1 MNSSADQYKEICENM
16 PSEEQRIVEYNEI
29 LQYRLNS
36 VLPGLLEEEEFDA
49 WMVIGRENNEDPIIK
64 TLLPGSFNGAS
75 RVTAFL
81 FTKEERFV
89 LSPYGSRMEEFYQC
103 AWTIEEG
110 DVFKSIAKL
119 LRDLKIRTLGLN
131 FSEDFALADGIT
143 HSLFES
149 LRQKFDDHIH
159 LVSAERIAV
168 NWLQTRSEREIEVYR
183 KLDRIAHTI
192 IGNAFSRENIIPG
205 VTTTRDIEIRLKK
218 LASNLGLRTW
228 FGPDVDLQR
237 RGAEDPRKTGVIEG
251 GDLLHCDFGFMYS
264 GLATDT
270 QQMFYLKS
278 DEENDLPEGLDD
290 VIRKT
295 NEVQDILARNFIEG
309 ISGNELLSI
318 SLRDAK
324 ERGLDATI
332 YSHPVGYHGH
342 GAGPIIGLW
351 NNQEKIPGTG
361 DLKIRNSTCFAM
373 ELNCRSALLSWD
385 DQPVYGFLE
394 ETVAFRNNKIDYL
407 DGRQEELFI
416 L

>member
-1 MNSSADQYKEICENM
+1 MNSSADQYKEISENM

-64 TLLPGSFNGAS
+64 TLLPGSFHGAS

-110 DVFKSIAKL
+110 DVFKSMAKL

-168 NWLQTRSEREIEVYR
+168 NWLQTRSDREIEVYR

-192 IGNAFSRENIIPG
+192 IGNAFSRENIIPLE
-205 VTTTRDIEIRLKK
+205 RISFR
-218 LASNLGLRTW
+218 GL
-228 FGPDVDLQR
+228 Q
-237 RGAEDPRKTGVIEG
+237 
-251 GDLLHCDFGFMYS
+251 
-264 GLATDT
+264 
-270 QQMFYLKS
+270 
-278 DEENDLPEGLDD
+278 LPEMSKCD
-290 VIRKT
+290 
-295 NEVQDILARNFIEG
+295 
-309 ISGNELLSI
+309 
-318 SLRDAK
+318 
-324 ERGLDATI
+324 
-332 YSHPVGYHGH
+332 
-342 GAGPIIGLW
+342 
-351 NNQEKIPGTG
+351 
-361 DLKIRNSTCFAM
+361 
-373 ELNCRSALLSWD
+373 
-385 DQPVYGFLE
+385 
-394 ETVAFRNNKIDYL
+394 
-407 DGRQEELFI
+407 
-416 L
+416 